1 MLLSSDISTSLDF
14 YRILLRRCHISIKW
28 YQSLNDL
35 FSFLVANHYF
45 QLLLVN
51 LSPVRHSAGWGA
63 RGGGGGQKSTF
74 FLAKTQNKSAT
85 LFRPFCPHRKFFCG
99 VLQRSNY
106 PSIMIRQSF
115 RFIFLYISLN
125 NTLTII
131 FSQREGSVRVAS
143 IKAVQQPILSNCCSI
158 LAEEGQESEFKCI
171 DY

>member
-1 MLLSSDISTSLDF
+1 MVPKLKWFVFIFGRKPLFLAVVGESFPGSSLCRMGGSWWWWWPKV
-14 YRILLRRCHISIKW
+14 HIFFGK
-28 YQSLNDL
+28 NTK
-35 FSFLVANHYF
+35 
-45 QLLLVN
+45 
-51 LSPVRHSAGWGA
+51 PVRNS
-63 RGGGGGQKSTF
+63 F
-74 FLAKTQNKSAT
+74 FGHFVLT
-85 LFRPFCPHRKFFCG
+85 RKFFCG

-106 PSIMIRQSF
+106 PSIVIRQSF

-171 DY
+171 DYWY

>member
-1 MLLSSDISTSLDF
+1 MVPKLKWFVLIFGRKPLFLAVVDESFPGSSLCRMGGSWWWWWPKV
-14 YRILLRRCHISIKW
+14 HI
-28 YQSLNDL
+28 
-35 FSFLVANHYF
+35 
-45 QLLLVN
+45 
-51 LSPVRHSAGWGA
+51 
-63 RGGGGGQKSTF
+63 F

-171 DY
+171 DYWY